1 MCSRDVL
8 FRFAG
13 TFVLVSAVLA
23 WLVSPLWL
31 LFTAFVGANLLQT
44 SFTHFCPLER
54 ILGAARLFGC
64 APVTRQRAEG
74 LR

>member
-13 TFVLVSAVLA
+13 TFVLVSGFLA
-23 WLVSPLWL
+23 WLVNPVWL
-31 LFTAFVGANLLQT
+31 FFTMFVGANLLQT

-54 ILGAARLFGC
+54 ILGAFRVFGC
-64 APVTRQRAEG
+64 TPHAAPGGRITR
-74 LR
+74 

>member
-23 WLVSPLWL
+23 WFVSPLWL

-44 SFTHFCPLER
+44 SFTNFCLLER
-54 ILGAARLFGC
+54 ILGAVGLFGC
-64 APVTRQRAEG
+64 TPPAARRREVGQ
-74 LR
+74 